1 MSKKKK
7 TKVNPNRIP
16 VSKAELEHAKGD
28 AVEQAI
34 EQVSVVF
41 FSVLCDKYNWSVE
54 QLSDLWEKVNYL
66 SDSIGEGDVT
76 LADLKYSLREEK
88 ELRFIK

>member
-16 VSKAELEHAKGD
+16 VSKAELERAKVE

-34 EQVSVVF
+34 EQVSIVY
-41 FSVLCDKYNWSVE
+41 FSVLCDKYGWSVE

-66 SDSIGEGDVT
+66 SDSIGAGDVT
-76 LADLKYSLREEK
+76 LADLRHTLREEK

>member
-34 EQVSVVF
+34 E
-41 FSVLCDKYNWSVE
+41 
-54 QLSDLWEKVNYL
+54 
-66 SDSIGEGDVT
+66 
-76 LADLKYSLREEK
+76 
-88 ELRFIK
+88 